1 MKKKRD
7 HLATAALAMAII
19 GTASAEYQLAK
30 DVGWGRM
37 AFALP
42 GALDI
47 YVIRALRAHRDML
60 AAILA
65 MFAVNAV
72 SHLITVG
79 LLSPSVWVV
88 IGVSGIAPAV
98 LWRVH
103 ALRDAVVEPAAEP
116 MDDHFRAAA
125 ELTETARNLR
135 EVPAEPELVPVVIE
149 RVTER
154 AEIPADRREFPTLGP
169 MVPVAELLAGTGR
182 DLGTQLLVRPN
193 EKSPEPAE
201 PGPEVPEPET
211 GTSTGSA
218 GVPAEH
224 IEAVREWLAA
234 EPELTGTKIGERLG
248 TSDGYG
254 RKVKRATLALET
266 TS

>member
-1 MKKKRD
+1 MKKRD
-7 HLATAALAMAII
+7 HLANAALAMAII

-79 LLSPSVWVV
+79 KLDASVWVV

-103 ALRDAVVEPAAEP
+103 ALREGVPAAEAEP
-116 MDDHFRAAA
+116 MDVHLGGAD
-125 ELTETARNLR
+125 EMVP
-135 EVPAEPELVPVVIE
+135 VPAEPEAVPVALE
-149 RVTER
+149 RVPVET
-154 AEIPADRREFPTLGP
+154 AAPDRYPLLGP
-169 MVPVAELLAGTGR
+169 MTSMAELLAGTSR
-182 DLGTQLLVRPN
+182 DQGETLSFAGT
-193 EKSPEPAE
+193 KASAEPAE
-201 PGPEVPEPET
+201 PEPLVPEPET
-211 GTSTGSA
+211 EPSTGSA
-218 GVPAEH
+218 GVP
-224 IEAVREWLAA
+224 IERINTVREWLAA
-234 EPELTGTKIGERLG
+234 EPELTGTEIGRRLG
-248 TSDGYG
+248 TSERYG
-254 RKVKRATLALET
+254 RRVRTAAMET
-266 TS
+266 AS